1 MIRFRNVLS
10 KKNMKEF
17 LKRLVTLNKRDY
29 IGLICW
35 FLVSILLGSA
45 SLLLMVARELY
56 QYYNYR
62 LPYFEWEDIV
72 RYGVVI
78 MLGAV
83 IHYEIIY
90 VILGC

>member
-35 FLVSILLGSA
+35 FLAGILLGSA

-90 VILGC
+90 AILGC

>member
-35 FLVSILLGSA
+35 FLAGILLGSA

-90 VILGC
+90 AMLGC

>member
-35 FLVSILLGSA
+35 FLAGILLGSA

>member
-1 MIRFRNVLS
+1 M
-10 KKNMKEF
+10 KDMKEF
-17 LKRLVTLNKRDY
+17 LKRLVALNKRDY
-29 IGLICW
+29 IGLVCW

-45 SLLLMVARELY
+45 SLLLMVAREMY
-56 QYYNYR
+56 QCYYYR
-62 LPYFEWEDIV
+62 LPAFEWEDIV

-90 VILGC
+90 AILGC

>member
-35 FLVSILLGSA
+35 FLAGILLGSV

-90 VILGC
+90 AILGC

>member
-1 MIRFRNVLS
+1 MIRFRDILS
-10 KKNMKEF
+10 MKKMKEF

-35 FLVSILLGSA
+35 FLAGILLGSV

-90 VILGC
+90 AILGC